1 MIPRSHQ
8 HRPGPLRFP
17 GNALVPGGLPGR
29 SPECTRSCQG
39 CPVLITCLRT
49 EKKNAIFS
57 EVKRIETANIVYEHV
72 FLKQK
77 GHIYH
82 DYIMHISH
90 RIHVWYIYPSL
101 ANVNGKCFPTIT
113 IHGGIFW
120 DNSWDF
126 YLLEDFEKNKWCWVL
141 LDSSSMIPLIFAVN
155 LSWCFSYPGPT
166 VLVDLDSKV

>member
-1 MIPRSHQ
+1 MLWFQVVYQVDPQNAHDHAKVAPYWSHASKKTK
-8 HRPGPLRFP
+8 
-17 GNALVPGGLPGR
+17 NA
-29 SPECTRSCQG
+29 
-39 CPVLITCLRT
+39 
-49 EKKNAIFS
+49 AIFS
-57 EVKRIETANIVYEHV
+57 EVKRIGTAKIFTKPFFV
-72 FLKQK
+72 KQK

-90 RIHVWYIYPSL
+90 RIHVWYIYPPL

-113 IHGGIFW
+113 IHGGIFG

-141 LDSSSMIPLIFAVN
+141 LDSSSMIPLIFAAN

>member
-1 MIPRSHQ
+1 MIPWSHQ

-17 GNALVPGGLPGR
+17 DNALVPGGLPGR

-39 CPVLITCLRT
+39 CPVLITCL
-49 EKKNAIFS
+49 EKKQTNAAMFS
-57 EVKRIETANIVYEHV
+57 EVKRIETTRIFTKPFFV
-72 FLKQK
+72 KQK

-90 RIHVWYIYPSL
+90 RIHVWYITHIWL
-101 ANVNGKCFPTIT
+101 MLMGNVSQLYHTWWDIGKKLRFLFV
-113 IHGGIFW
+113 GGFW
-120 DNSWDF
+120 ENSAARFHIWFHYFCRD
-126 YLLEDFEKNKWCWVL
+126 
-141 LDSSSMIPLIFAVN
+141 